1 MGMRLSG
8 KVALV
13 TGSARGIGRAIAELF
28 CAEGATVVVNDV
40 GSDAGARETLAGLE
54 AAGGKGS
61 VEMFDVSDAAQV
73 DAGVKS
79 ILALHGRI
87 DVLVNNAGITRDNLL
102 LRMSEEE
109 FDAVIRVNLKGTYLL
124 TKTVTRHM
132 MKQRSGKVVNISSVV
147 GMMGNAGQSNYAAA
161 KAGIIGFT
169 KAAARELA
177 SRNITVNAIAPGFIQ
192 TAMTEALPE
201 AVQKAFLAQI
211 PLGRFA
217 EPREVAELAL
227 FLASDASSYITGQV
241 VGING
246 GMYT

>member
-1 MGMRLSG
+1 MRLSG

-13 TGSARGIGRAIAELF
+13 TGSARGIGRSIAELF

-40 GSDAGARETLAGLE
+40 GSDAGARETLAALE
-54 AAGGKGS
+54 AAGSKGS

-73 DAGVKS
+73 DAGVKN
-79 ILALHGRI
+79 ILQAHGRI

-102 LRMSEEE
+102 LRMTEEE
-109 FDAVIRVNLKGTYLL
+109 FDAVLRVNLKGTFLL
-124 TKTVTRHM
+124 TKAVTRHM

-169 KAAARELA
+169 KAIARELS

-192 TAMTEALPE
+192 TAMTAALPE

-227 FLASDASSYITGQV
+227 FLASDASSYITGQE